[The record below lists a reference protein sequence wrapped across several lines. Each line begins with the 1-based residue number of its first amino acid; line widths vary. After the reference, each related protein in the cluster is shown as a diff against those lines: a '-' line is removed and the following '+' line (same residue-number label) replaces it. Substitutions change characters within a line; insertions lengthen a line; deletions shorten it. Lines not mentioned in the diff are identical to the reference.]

1 MPGPPWVV
9 IPTYNEADNV
19 EAITRAASEALPEAR
34 VLVVDDAMLMSRM
47 MGDALRHGGHEV
59 VAEAADGDEAI
70 ARYLEVRPDLTTL
83 DITMPGTDG
92 LAALRVILA
101 IDPAARVVMC
111 SALGQKPK
119 VLEALTAGAKD
130 FIVKPFQA
138 ERVATAVERAL
149 G

>member
-1 MPGPPWVV
+1 M
-9 IPTYNEADNV
+9 
-19 EAITRAASEALPEAR
+19 AR
-34 VLVVDDAMLMSRM
+34 VLVVDDAMLMRRM